1 MKVAATCKRE
11 QRNSKSLTAKTDPAK
26 SRTAAK
32 SSSAAIA
39 AFGCAVLEGETLD
52 KAALMS
58 GDHAVCSIKRL
69 KSENAVTWRESKG
82 TARVSPP
89 RQILPRA
96 ARPPRAVAQPSP
108 LPRYQLTQ
116 THTADGKIPAAS
128 KNIDHCRRIT
138 NNADARPPPTKRERE
153 EHHRRRYRSSP
164 LRSITT
170 KSRTAAKSSNAVP
183 LPRKAQRRHY
193 VLNEGVSFLALILCV
208 LCVYCVFTG
217 CYVKR

>member
-1 MKVAATCKRE
+1 MKVVATCKRE
-11 QRNSKSLTAKTDPAK
+11 QRNSKTLTAKTDPAK

-39 AFGCAVLEGETLD
+39 AFGGAVLEGETLD

-96 ARPPRAVAQPSP
+96 ARPPRAVAQPLP

-128 KNIDHCRRIT
+128 KNIDHCRRVT
-138 NNADARPPPTKRERE
+138 N
-153 EHHRRRYRSSP
+153 
-164 LRSITT
+164 
-170 KSRTAAKSSNAVP
+170 
-183 LPRKAQRRHY
+183 
-193 VLNEGVSFLALILCV
+193 
-208 LCVYCVFTG
+208 
-217 CYVKR
+217 